1 MTLSLARLGLM
12 GGIEK
17 GSLKFISELTM
28 DGTASS
34 YDITSIQ
41 EDTYD
46 VHFLTAQNVYIDAAG
61 DRLKV
66 RFFESGTKET
76 SSVYDYATQ
85 QNSPA
90 GHNQTTSE
98 SATDLPFIKNT
109 GTSYNS
115 ISNGQMYVYNAG
127 DSSLHTFNS
136 YHSTAWDA
144 SGNYYSWFGSGHLHQ
159 NSTVDGFNFFSSAN
173 ISGTVRLYGVEA

>member
-34 YDITSIQ
+34 YSITSID
-41 EDTYD
+41 ESTYD
-46 VHFLTAQNVYIDAAG
+46 VHFLTAQNIFVNTNG
-61 DRLKV
+61 DRMQL
-66 RFFESGTKET
+66 RFIEGGTVET

-90 GHNQTTSE
+90 GHVETKSTS
-98 SATDLPFIKNT
+98 SNNLPFIKNT
-109 GTSYNS
+109 GSNARS
-115 ISNGQMYVYNAG
+115 NSNGQMYIYSAG
-127 DSSLHTFNS
+127 DSSKYTFNS
-136 YHSTAWDA
+136 YHSTTTDA
-144 SGNYYSWFGSGHLHQ
+144 SLNYYSWFGSGYMHQ
-159 NSTVDGFNFFSSAN
+159 ASTVNGFNFFSSAN
-173 ISGTVRLYGVEA
+173 ISGTVRLYGIEK

>member
-12 GGIEK
+12 GGSATK
-17 GSLKFISELTM
+17 GLKFISELTM

-34 YDITSIQ
+34 YSLTSI
-41 EDTYD
+41 EESTYN
-46 VHFLTAQNVYIDAAG
+46 VHFVTAQNVYIATNG
-61 DRLKV
+61 DRLKL
-66 RFFESGTKET
+66 RFIESGTIET
-76 SSVYDYATQ
+76 SSVYDYASQ

-90 GHNQTTSE
+90 GHNETK
-98 SATDLPFIKNT
+98 TDNSDSLAFIKNT

-115 ISNGQMYVYNAG
+115 VANGQMYVYNAG
-127 DSSLHTFNS
+127 NSSTYTFNS

-159 NSTVDGFNFFSSAN
+159 NSTVDGFNFYSSAN
-173 ISGTVRLYGVEA
+173 ISGTVRLYGVQA

>member
-12 GGIEK
+12 GGVESD
-17 GSLKFISELTM
+17 SLKFISELTM

-46 VHFLTAQNVYIDAAG
+46 VHFVTAQDVYIATNG

-85 QNSPA
+85 QNSPS
-90 GHNQTTSE
+90 GHSE
-98 SATDLPFIKNT
+98 SKSESSDSIPFIKNT
-109 GTSYNS
+109 GSNARS
-115 ISNGQMYVYNAG
+115 NSNGQMYIYNAG

-136 YHSTAWDA
+136 YHSTTTDA
-144 SGNYYSWFGSGHLHQ
+144 SLHYFSWFGSGHLHQ
-159 NSTVDGFNFFSSAN
+159 NSTVDGLNFYSSAN
-173 ISGTVRLYGVEA
+173 ISGTIRLYGVQA

>member
-34 YDITSIQ
+34 YSITSID
-41 EDTYD
+41 ESTYD
-46 VHFLTAQNVYIDAAG
+46 VHFVTAQDIYIATNG
-61 DRLKV
+61 DRLQL
-66 RFFESGTKET
+66 RFIEGGTVET

-90 GHNQTTSE
+90 GHVETKSTS
-98 SATDLPFIKNT
+98 SNNLPFIKNT
-109 GTSYNS
+109 GSNARS
-115 ISNGQMYVYNAG
+115 NSNGQMYIYSAG
-127 DSSLHTFNS
+127 DSSKYTFNS
-136 YHSTAWDA
+136 YHSTTTDA
-144 SGNYYSWFGSGHLHQ
+144 SLNYYSWFGSGYMHQ
-159 NSTVDGFNFFSSAN
+159 ASTVNGFNFFSSAN
-173 ISGTVRLYGVEA
+173 ISGTVRLYGIEK

>member
-17 GSLKFISELTM
+17 GSLIFISELTM

-46 VHFLTAQNVYIDAAG
+46 VHFLTAQNVYIDTNG

-90 GHNQTTSE
+90 GHNETKNDNADS
-98 SATDLPFIKNT
+98 LPFIKNT

-115 ISNGQMYVYNAG
+115 VANGQMYVYNAG
-127 DSSLHTFNS
+127 NSSTYTFNS

-144 SGNYYSWFGSGHLHQ
+144 SGNYYSWFGSGHMHQ
-159 NSTVDGFNFFSSAN
+159 TSTVNGFNFYSSAN
-173 ISGTVRLYGVEA
+173 ISGTIRLYGVEA

>member
-34 YDITSIQ
+34 YSITSID
-41 EDTYD
+41 ESTYD
-46 VHFLTAQNVYIDAAG
+46 VHFLTAQNIFVNTNG
-61 DRLKV
+61 DRMKL
-66 RFFESGTKET
+66 RFIEGGTVET
-76 SSVYDYATQ
+76 SSVYDYGTQ

-90 GHNQTTSE
+90 GHNESISTS
-98 SATDLPFIKNT
+98 SNNLPFTKNT
-109 GTSYNS
+109 GVSYNS
-115 ISNGQMYVYNAG
+115 IANGQMYVYSAG
-127 DSSLHTFNS
+127 DSSKYTFNS

-144 SGNYYSWFGSGHLHQ
+144 NGNYYSWFGSGYMHQ
-159 NSTVDGFNFFSSAN
+159 ASTVNGFNFFSSAN
-173 ISGTVRLYGVEA
+173 ISGTVRLYGIEK